1 MRVCADACGCVRAA
15 IASRTLM
22 LSCAA
27 TRCMMPAIAGSQWR
41 VLPPSAEPYR
51 MVDLLMGTSDVASS
65 RNPQWSMI
73 SISGVLQAQAGT

>member
-1 MRVCADACGCVRAA
+1 
-15 IASRTLM
+15 
-22 LSCAA
+22 
-27 TRCMMPAIAGSQWR
+27 
-41 VLPPSAEPYR
+41 